1 MSKYLLRLTTLGE
14 FSKLEIENQVR
25 IVVAHLMDPIIDK
38 NNTNTNDIKEIRRSV
53 ESLHKT
59 VDDMDRVLK
68 NELNLKS
75 FLTELK
81 KRQKLLVSISY
92 LQQP

>member
-1 MSKYLLRLTTLGE
+1 
-14 FSKLEIENQVR
+14 
-25 IVVAHLMDPIIDK
+25 MDPIIDK